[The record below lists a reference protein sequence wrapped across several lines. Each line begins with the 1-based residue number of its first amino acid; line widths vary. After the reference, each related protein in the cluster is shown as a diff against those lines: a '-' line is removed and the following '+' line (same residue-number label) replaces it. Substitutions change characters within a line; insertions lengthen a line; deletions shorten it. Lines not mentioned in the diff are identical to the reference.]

1 MVNPF
6 LRVVIGICL
15 LGAASISTAQEDSPW
30 ERYSINLGAVFAD
43 SDTEL
48 RFDSNLGV
56 GTTIDPKTTLGM
68 DTEDVNYRIDAFWRL
83 GSTRRHQ
90 LEVHYFNVDNE
101 GSRAIGQNTRI
112 GNVLFPEGLA
122 VNSRLDLEFLNANYS

>member
-1 MVNPF
+1 MMTTPIF
-6 LRVVIGICL
+6 RVVIGFVLWSATGIT
-15 LGAASISTAQEDSPW
+15 AAQEDSPW

-68 DTEDVNYRIDAFWRL
+68 DTEDVNYRLDAFWRL
-83 GSTRRHQ
+83 GSTSATCCSRR
-90 LEVHYFNVDNE
+90 
-101 GSRAIGQNTRI
+101 GWRSTRA
-112 GNVLFPEGLA
+112 
-122 VNSRLDLEFLNANYS
+122 